1 MTIAYSDISSKYI
14 EKFVGVIKKRYSID
28 FSGYSE
34 SFLRRRIASRINRLS
49 IDTLVQYYEYMTHS
63 MEELSLLLQNLTV
76 NTSELNRNPEVFD
89 IIAKKII
96 PQLLTESPDK
106 ILRFWTAGCSRGQE
120 PYSLAI
126 ILAKMGLANIH
137 KSIILA
143 TDIDDIAIKMAR
155 EGMYP
160 DSSLENISYIDRK
173 AFFNCI
179 GSDIYGRECKIKDI
193 LKQIVHYRNH
203 NIITGIDLGK
213 FDMIICRN
221 VAIYF
226 SKCLQIK
233 MFKRFLQDLDIG
245 GYLIIGKS
253 EMLPAEY
260 RKHFEP
266 FSLENRI
273 YRKCKEAHAKSRG
286 DKIR

>member
-1 MTIAYSDISSKYI
+1 MTIAYSDITSDYI
-14 EKFVGVIKKRYSID
+14 EKFIGVIKERYSID
-28 FSGYSE
+28 FSGYSD

-49 IDTLVQYYEYMTHS
+49 VDTLEQYYEYMTHS

-76 NTSELNRNPEVFD
+76 NTSEFNRNPEVFNK
-89 IIAKKII
+89 IAKEII
-96 PQLLTESPDK
+96 PKLLRESSDK

-126 ILAKMGLANIH
+126 ILAKMGLAKIN
-137 KSIILA
+137 KSIIIA
-143 TDIDDIAIKMAR
+143 TDIDEIAIKMAR

-160 DSSLENISYIDRK
+160 ESSLENISYIDKK

-179 GSDIYGRECKIKDI
+179 GSDIYGRECSINDI
-193 LKQIVHYRNH
+193 LKQVVHYRNH
-203 NIITGIDLGK
+203 NLITGLDLGK
-213 FDMIICRN
+213 FDMIVCRN

-245 GYLIIGKS
+245 GFLIIGKS
-253 EMLPAEY
+253 EILPAEF
-260 RKHFEP
+260 RKQFEP
-266 FSLENRI
+266 FSLEHRI
-273 YRKCKEAHAKSRG
+273 YRKCKE
-286 DKIR
+286 